1 VKRATAIVASRHA
14 VTASPAALA
23 RVTAGRIGIGP
34 PSHIQ
39 GSLGNSL
46 QPVAP
51 LFCPPAVAL
60 QAQIWSYGQMRAS
73 AGIRVGACGR
83 SRIASND
90 RCWIYRNGVTP
101 LLLVIC
107 VVSTSR
113 SFLALSPL
121 QAPASSQARISAP
134 TTPFALL
141 QAARTTPEAQLAAK
155 MVAVVYPTVPLAL
168 QC

>member
-73 AGIRVGACGR
+73 SGHSGWRMRPISHRIKRPVLDLPKWRHPASSGDLRRQHLAEL
-83 SRIASND
+83 SR
-90 RCWIYRNGVTP
+90 TQ
-101 LLLVIC
+101 
-107 VVSTSR
+107 
-113 SFLALSPL
+113 PL